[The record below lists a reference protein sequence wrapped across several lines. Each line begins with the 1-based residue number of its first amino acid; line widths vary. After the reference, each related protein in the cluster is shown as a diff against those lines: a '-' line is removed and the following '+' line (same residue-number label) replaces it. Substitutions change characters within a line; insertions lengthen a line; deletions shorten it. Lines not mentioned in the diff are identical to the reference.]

1 MYNISHATHT
11 AVNQII
17 HSRVLLT
24 IFMKQLELYVYAMV
38 QRGATVSYQGGG
50 SNQPSAIV
58 VHGFDQITGWPD
70 NKK

>member
-1 MYNISHATHT
+1 
-11 AVNQII
+11 
-17 HSRVLLT
+17 
-24 IFMKQLELYVYAMV
+24 MKQLELYVYAMV